1 MRFYSTKSPER
12 FVDLRTAVLQSL
24 PADGGLYMPESIPQ
38 LPASFFEHLPE
49 MSFKEM
55 AMVLCTPYLES
66 DFSSDEIRDIIDTAV
81 SFPAPLVAVDE
92 RISSL
97 ELWHGPTLAFKDFGA
112 RFMAAIMGR
121 LVKEEPRELH
131 ILVATSGDT
140 GGAVASGFLGIDK
153 VKVTIL
159 YPAGKVSPLQEKQ
172 LTTLGQNIQA
182 LKVEG
187 TFDDCQGMV
196 KTAFL
201 DKELNER
208 FMLASANSI
217 NISRLIPQMFYYANA
232 YAQAEQKE
240 KLVVAVPSGNFGNM
254 TAGLMAKRM
263 GLPIHRF
270 IAATNVNDIVPEYL
284 NSGIFNPRPSVP
296 TISNAMDVGNP
307 SNFQRMLDLYSGEHA
322 RMIEDVQGFAY
333 TDEQTKECIQEV
345 HGRTGYVM
353 DPHGAVAYLALQDSL
368 GEGEHGI
375 LLETAHP
382 AKFLPVMKPLIQDF
396 PIPER
401 LAELDEEPAFFHDT
415 PAEFEALKSFMF
427 EKY

>member
-1 MRFYSTKSPER
+1 MPER
-12 FVDLRTAVLQSL
+12 IPEL
-24 PADGGLYMPESIPQ
+24 PV
-38 LPASFFEHLPE
+38 SFFENLAE
-49 MSFKEM
+49 MSFQDM
-55 AMVLCTPYLES
+55 AKVLCTPYLDE
-66 DFSSDEIRDIIDTAV
+66 DFSSEEIVEIIDTAV
-81 SFPAPLVAVDE
+81 SFPAPLVPVDD

-112 RFMAAIMGR
+112 RFMAAVMGR
-121 LVKEEPRELH
+121 LVKEEPRDLH

-182 LKVEG
+182 LRVDG
-187 TFDDCQGMV
+187 TFDDCQHMV
-196 KTAFL
+196 KNAFL

-217 NISRLIPQMFYYANA
+217 NISRLIPQMFYYVNA

-240 KLVVAVPSGNFGNM
+240 NLVIAVPSGNFGNL
-254 TAGLMAKRM
+254 TAGLLAKRM

-284 NSGIFNPRPSVP
+284 NSGIYTPRPSVP

-322 RMIEDVQGFAY
+322 RMIKDVQGFAY
-333 TDEQTKECIQEV
+333 TDEQTKKCIREV

-368 GEGEHGI
+368 RDGEHGI

-382 AKFLPVMKPLIQDF
+382 AKFLPVMKDLIPDF
-396 PIPER
+396 PVPDRLSE
-401 LAELDEEPAFFHDT
+401 LAEKKSHFHSSSK
-415 PAEFEALKSFMF
+415 EYEALKSFMF
-427 EKY
+427 SSY

>member
-1 MRFYSTKSPER
+1 
-12 FVDLRTAVLQSL
+12 
-24 PADGGLYMPESIPQ
+24 
-38 LPASFFEHLPE
+38 
-49 MSFKEM
+49 
-55 AMVLCTPYLES
+55 
-66 DFSSDEIRDIIDTAV
+66 
-81 SFPAPLVAVDE
+81 
-92 RISSL
+92 
-97 ELWHGPTLAFKDFGA
+97 
-112 RFMAAIMGR
+112 
-121 LVKEEPRELH
+121 
-131 ILVATSGDT
+131 
-140 GGAVASGFLGIDK
+140 
-153 VKVTIL
+153 
-159 YPAGKVSPLQEKQ
+159 
-172 LTTLGQNIQA
+172 
-182 LKVEG
+182 
-187 TFDDCQGMV
+187 MV

-240 KLVVAVPSGNFGNM
+240 KLVVAVPSGNFGNL

-322 RMIEDVQGFAY
+322 RMTKDVQGFAY
-333 TDEQTKECIQEV
+333 TDEQTKECIREV
-345 HGRTGYVM
+345 HERTGYVM
-353 DPHGAVAYLALQDSL
+353 DPHGAVAYLALKDSL

-382 AKFLPVMKPLIQDF
+382 AKFLPVMKPLIAEL
-396 PIPER
+396 PIPVR
-401 LAELDEEPAFFHDT
+401 LLELVDRTASFIDVPAR
-415 PAEFEALKSFMF
+415 FEALKHFMISC
-427 EKY
+427 Y